1 MKKET
6 RNILLTCGVLLL
18 IVCICTGLIALTG
31 LGISFITPQETSI
44 AIATDKLPTPLPTLA
59 STVELDPSI
68 AQQMDLIQSQVI
80 SIRGLEPSFAVP
92 RTLLTAEQL
101 LENVMND
108 FLSDYTPEE
117 ARQDALELAVLGLL
131 PQGFDLLDFYTELYS
146 EQVAGYYDDDVKA
159 IYVVKGE
166 TFGGNEKITYAHE
179 YTHVLQDQIYDFH
192 GGLGYTDENCQIDSE
207 RCAGILSL
215 IEGDAVLTE
224 SLWFQTYATEKDYT
238 DILDFYESYE
248 SPVFDSAPN
257 YMQEDFI
264 FPYMQGQAFVQS
276 LYDQGGYAAIDQA
289 YQNVP
294 VSTEQILHP
303 ELYPNDKPIP
313 VMLPDLT
320 DTLGEGW
327 TELDRNVMGEWFTYL
342 ILAHASDPNFRVNDS
357 VAMNAAEG
365 WGGDTYLVYIN
376 EETEEIILVMVSTW
390 DTPRDLDEFY
400 EAFMQYA
407 QKRWGEPF
415 VDPVVG
421 NAWQG
426 SDYYNS
432 FYITGNFST
441 WILTP
446 DAAFDK
452 IIKEALP

>member
-18 IVCICTGLIALTG
+18 MVCICTSLIALTG

-59 STVELDPSI
+59 SPVELNPSI

-92 RTLLTAEQL
+92 RTLLTTEQL
-101 LENVMND
+101 RENVMND
-108 FLSDYTPEE
+108 FLGDYTPEE

-131 PQGFDLLDFYTELYS
+131 PPEFDLLDFYTELYS
-146 EQVAGYYDDDVKA
+146 EQVAGYYDDDVKEM
-159 IYVVKGE
+159 YVVKGE

-179 YTHVLQDQIYDFH
+179 YTHVLQDQIYDFQ
-192 GGLGYTDENCQIDSE
+192 GGLGYTDENCQVDSE
-207 RCAGILSL
+207 RCAGIQAL

-224 SLWFQTYATEKDYT
+224 ILWFQTYATEEDYI
-238 DILDFYESYE
+238 DIFDFYESYE

-257 YMQEDFI
+257 YMREDFM

-276 LYDQGGYAAIDQA
+276 LYDQGGFDAIDQA

-303 ELYPNDKPIP
+303 ECYPDDKPIP
-313 VMLPDLT
+313 VPLPDLT

-327 TELDRNVMGEWFTYL
+327 TELDRNVMGEWYTYL
-342 ILAHASDPNFRVNDS
+342 ILAHASNPLFGINDS
-357 VAMNAAEG
+357 TARNAAEG

-376 EETEEIILVMVSTW
+376 EETEEIILIMVSTW

-426 SDYYNS
+426 DDFYNS
-432 FYITGNFST
+432 FYITENFST
-441 WILTP
+441 WILSP
-446 DAAFDK
+446 DAALDK
-452 IIKEALP
+452 IIKEVLP